1 MIFNSIPWFLVAGFF
16 MCCGCAVAAI
26 VLDRRYRDDRK
37 KTEAGMTERLEER
50 LEAYEELEVQV
61 KTVVESFSQHEQT
74 FKELFT
80 VQKEHIEQLKA
91 ALSAHVG
98 EPAPAEAASTE
109 ETLAWMDDADE
120 DAIEVVTDDGGAQTV
135 AELQRKLDG
144 GRAEQE
150 EVLERERRSLSETR
164 MRIASLQPLQ
174 ESLRNVEAELVDAR
188 AEVDGWKQKCS
199 ELEQRAAPASAP
211 TAEAN
216 GSVEPLIEDLA
227 RVKAVVSEWQ
237 AKARELAEAKTAE
250 VAALSERL
258 SSLDPLL
265 HQATES
271 RRDAEKWRGEYT
283 ELEKRAAEAASAH
296 YDEVQHL
303 RGEIADFEGRF
314 AKACA
319 DLEALVAAN
328 NGLTERADELGRN
341 LDCVQLEL
349 DKAHSA
355 QRTTEAQG
363 LALASQLAE
372 LDSRAQTQSIEL
384 DALRARCRELGT
396 ESDERA
402 ATIVGLEA
410 RAREL
415 ATTLTEKSRLLAGS
429 ETLARELDV
438 KKTELSGELEALR
451 SEHQQ
456 ALSASE
462 ERVASLTQELT
473 GAIDECRALKASV
486 AHWTERSVGRERELE
501 LKRGELA
508 DREQRLSEVSARVEA
523 LDLEV
528 ARERETLLARDRSL
542 QESATKLERAD
553 AEIQKYRDSLSAHA
567 HQFEIAQSLL
577 AELKPVIENLESE
590 LTNEKVAGS

>member
-50 LEAYEELEVQV
+50 LEAYEELEGQV

-74 FKELFT
+74 FKELFA
-80 VQKEHIEQLKA
+80 VQKQHIEQLKA
-91 ALSAHVG
+91 ALSAHAG
-98 EPAPAEAASTE
+98 EAAPAADASTE

-120 DAIEVVTDDGGAQTV
+120 EAIEVVTDDGGAQTV

-174 ESLRNVEAELVDAR
+174 ESLRKVEAELVEAR
-188 AEVDGWKQKCS
+188 AEVDGWKQKCT
-199 ELEQRAAPASAP
+199 ELEQRAASTSA
-211 TAEAN
+211 TTTDVN
-216 GSVEPLIEDLA
+216 GSVEPLLEDLA
-227 RVKAVVSEWQ
+227 KVKAVVSEWQ

-258 SSLDPLL
+258 SSLDPVLQ
-265 HQATES
+265 QATES
-271 RRDAEKWRGEYT
+271 RRDAEKWRAEYT
-283 ELEKRAAEAASAH
+283 ELEKRAADAASAH
-296 YDEVQHL
+296 YDEVQRL

-319 DLEALVAAN
+319 DLEAMVTAN
-328 NGLTERADELGRN
+328 NGLKERADELGRN

-349 DKAHSA
+349 DKARTA
-355 QRTTEAQG
+355 QRTSDEKG
-363 LALASQLAE
+363 HALASQLAE

-396 ESDERA
+396 EADERS
-402 ATIVGLEA
+402 ATIEGLET

-415 ATTLTEKSRLLAGS
+415 ETTLADKSSLLAQAEALTRDLES
-429 ETLARELDV
+429 
-438 KKTELSGELEALR
+438 KKTELAGELDSLR
-451 SEHQQ
+451 DEHRQTVTASETRVA
-456 ALSASE
+456 ALS
-462 ERVASLTQELT
+462 QELA
-473 GAIDECRALKASV
+473 GVNDECRSLKSSV
-486 AHWTERSVGRERELE
+486 AQWTERCVGHERALE

-508 DREQRLSEVSARVEA
+508 DREQRLAEVSARVEV
-523 LDLEV
+523 LNLEV
-528 ARERETLLARDRSL
+528 ARERETLIARDRAL
-542 QESATKLERAD
+542 QESAAKLERAD
-553 AEIQKYRDSLSAHA
+553 AEIQKYRDALSAHA